1 MIPHISGDCSALVA
15 SEPGPP
21 YTLIEAPGAR
31 RSRVVVTSPHSGRRY
46 PSGFVERAALGLD
59 ALRQVEDAG
68 MDRLLC
74 YQPLP
79 SPILLA
85 EYPRSYVDLNR
96 AAGELDAAMFDGPVA
111 CGKAGGRSGGQAGVS
126 RYLRWGLGV
135 IPGKAANLR
144 DIYDAPLPASE
155 AGERLERCYAPF
167 HSRLAGLLEEA
178 AVGGDALLL
187 DCHSMPSSQGGAGR
201 GRGAGRNR
209 NKGYD
214 IVIGDG
220 HGRTAQSG
228 LVARAREFF
237 EREGLSVAL
246 NSPYAG
252 GHITRNYGRPENGVS
267 AIQVEVCRSLYLD
280 EERVQLKP
288 GWQETASLLCR
299 FVMAMDAGL
308 DAV

>member
-1 MIPHISGDCSALVA
+1 MTPRTLGDCPALVV
-15 SEPGPP
+15 SESGPP
-21 YTLIEAPGAR
+21 FTLIEPAFAR

-46 PSGFVERAALGLD
+46 PSRFIERSALGLD

-68 MDRLLC
+68 MDQLLR

-79 SPILLA
+79 SPLLLA

-96 AAGELDAAMFDGPVA
+96 AAGEIDAAMFDGPVELD
-111 CGKAGGRSGGQAGVS
+111 GNRPGGHGGTRDGARGSAS

-135 IPGKAANLR
+135 IPGKAANQR

-167 HSRLAGLLEEA
+167 HARLADLL
-178 AVGGDALLL
+178 GDASSEGNALLI
-187 DCHSMPSSQGGAGR
+187 DCHSMPSSLGGGDRSR
-201 GRGAGRNR
+201 GRDG
-209 NKGYD
+209 D
-214 IVIGDG
+214 IVLGDG
-220 HGRTAQSG
+220 HGKTAESG
-228 LVARAREFF
+228 LVARARAFF
-237 EREGLSVAL
+237 EREGLRVAL

-252 GHITRNYGRPENGVS
+252 GHITRHYGRPETGVS

-280 EERVQLKP
+280 EARISLKP
-288 GWQETASLLCR
+288 GWRETASVLCR

-308 DAV
+308 DGG